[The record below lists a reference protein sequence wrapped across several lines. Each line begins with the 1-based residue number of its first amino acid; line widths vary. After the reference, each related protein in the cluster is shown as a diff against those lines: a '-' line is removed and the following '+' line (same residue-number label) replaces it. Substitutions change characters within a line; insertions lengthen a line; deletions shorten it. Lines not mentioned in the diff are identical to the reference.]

1 MGSGALKSFYLVAK
15 AFLNPSKHEFLT
27 NRNWVNMMGVKFRF
41 IQSSGTFSRLP
52 KSPKSL
58 GKGLASRHGGSIP
71 GVQGQTSACRL
82 ACDHYITA
90 TFWWV
95 CNTITWPPADIS
107 ELPPRWSDPFSVG
120 TTLRPRLNPRVQ
132 GGSYF
137 SRSAHMP
144 PHPLSIVH
152 ISCFVVSHPQ
162 PGASLPPSTLQ
173 PTKAALSLCGAITI
187 DGIRRH
193 GPDHYVSNPGRLCT
207 NQSVSASLGTR
218 DTLETH
224 CRNEHSNSSFFF
236 PFIPNSLCRKLP
248 LYSNWICQH
257 YPSGTLPIFLIT

>member
-132 GGSYF
+132 GGVVFFKKCTHAPPPSQHCSYF
-137 SRSAHMP
+137 LFCR
-144 PHPLSIVH
+144 V
-152 ISCFVVSHPQ
+152 
-162 PGASLPPSTLQ
+162 PPSTGSFPAPLHF
-173 PTKAALSLCGAITI
+173 AAHQSRFELVRRNHY
-187 DGIRRH
+187 RRH
-193 GPDHYVSNPGRLCT
+193 
-207 NQSVSASLGTR
+207 QKAWTR
-218 DTLETH
+218 
-224 CRNEHSNSSFFF
+224 
-236 PFIPNSLCRKLP
+236 P
-248 LYSNWICQH
+248 LRE
-257 YPSGTLPIFLIT
+257 